1 VTDPT
6 GRADEA
12 TGVGDI
18 GRAAGRGLRWSLIGT
33 IVMRIASFGMGLVL
47 ARLLTPS
54 DYGAYAIAL
63 SATQFVMHVNDVGL
77 IAAVVQ
83 WRGRFESMAPTATS
97 LTIGCSFAVY
107 GAFWLAAPSFAAL
120 AGSSQAT
127 PLVRLLTLTI
137 IIDGL
142 TAVRSASLMRNF
154 QQDRLMAATGA
165 GFVANFVTSIG
176 LAVTGAGAY
185 AFVLGQLAGCAV
197 TGLVVFVVARVPF
210 RLGMDREVAGK
221 LLRFGLPLAAS
232 LGVEA
237 VLMNAD
243 YVIIGRLLGVATLGY
258 YLMAFNVSSW
268 AVGLIGTA
276 VRYVSIP
283 AFSRL
288 SDQDDDSLSLGV
300 QRSMPALITVL
311 TPVVVLMS
319 LLAPEL
325 IDAFYGEQWSP
336 SAPVLRYLMVL
347 TGVRLIMSLGLDILT
362 GSGATRLILWVNL
375 AWATVLVPSLIVATR
390 FGGIRGTAIAHV
402 LIGSLVALPLGAL
415 ALTKIGVRVGPI
427 LRASVR
433 PLLAGG
439 LAGLT
444 AMITT
449 SLVAAV
455 VGGRPL
461 VQLLAA
467 GAVGTIVY
475 GTVAWPGGWRWLIGK
490 MARYGV

>member
-1 VTDPT
+1 
-6 GRADEA
+6 
-12 TGVGDI
+12 
-18 GRAAGRGLRWSLIGT
+18 
-33 IVMRIASFGMGLVL
+33 MRIASFGMGLVL
-47 ARLLTPS
+47 ARLLTPA

-83 WRGRFESMAPTATS
+83 WRGRFETMAPTATC
-97 LTIGCSFAVY
+97 LTIGCSLVVY

-120 AGSSQAT
+120 AGSSQAA

-142 TAVRSASLMRNF
+142 TAVRSAALMRNF

-165 GFVANFVTSIG
+165 GFVANFIASIG
-176 LAVTGAGAY
+176 LAVAGAGAY

-197 TGLVVFVVARVPF
+197 TGLVVMVVARVPF
-210 RLGMDREVAGK
+210 RIGLDRVVAGK
-221 LLRFGLPLAAS
+221 LLRFGVPLAAS

-319 LLAPEL
+319 VLAPEL
-325 IDAFYGEQWSP
+325 INAFYGQEWSP

-347 TGVRLIMSLGLDILT
+347 TGVRLITSLGLDILT
-362 GSGATRLILWVNL
+362 GSGATRMILWVNL
-375 AWATVLVPSLIVATR
+375 AWATVLVPALVVATR
-390 FGGIRGTAIAHV
+390 LGGIRGTAIAHA
-402 LIGSLVALPLGAL
+402 LIGSLVAVPLGAL
-415 ALTKIGVRVGPI
+415 ALTRVGVRLRPI

-439 LAGLT
+439 LAGGAAL
-444 AMITT
+444 AMTG
-449 SLVAAV
+449 LVDMIAD
-455 VGGRPL
+455 GRPL
-461 VQLLAA
+461 VRLLVAGGV
-467 GAVGTIVY
+467 GAVAYAAV
-475 GTVAWPGGWRWLIGK
+475 VWPDGWRWLIGT
-490 MARYGV
+490 MSRYGGPSRR

>member
-1 VTDPT
+1 M
-6 GRADEA
+6 
-12 TGVGDI
+12 GDI
-18 GRAAGRGLRWSLIGT
+18 SRAAGRGLRWSLIGT
-33 IVMRIASFGMGLVL
+33 IAMRIASFGMGLVL
-47 ARLLTPS
+47 ARLLSPS

-83 WRGRFESMAPTATS
+83 WRGRFDRMAPTATS
-97 LTIGCSFAVY
+97 LTIGCSFGVY
-107 GAFWLAAPSFAAL
+107 GVFWMAAPSFAAL
-120 AGSSQAT
+120 AGGSQAT

-137 IIDGL
+137 IVDGI

-176 LAVTGAGAY
+176 LALADAGAY
-185 AFVLGQLAGCAV
+185 AFVLGQLTGCAV

-210 RLGMDREVAGK
+210 RLGLDRGVALK

-237 VLMNAD
+237 ILMNAD
-243 YVIIGRLLGVATLGY
+243 YVIIGRLLGVTTLGF

-288 SDQDDDSLSLGV
+288 SDQDDGSLSLGV
-300 QRSMPALITVL
+300 QRSMPVLITVL

-325 IDAFYGEQWSP
+325 ITACYGEEWSP
-336 SAPVLRYLMVL
+336 SAPVLRYLMIL
-347 TGVRLIMSLGLDILT
+347 TGVRLLTSLGLDILT
-362 GSGATRLILWVNL
+362 GTGATHLILWVNL
-375 AWATVLVPSLIVATR
+375 AWAIVLVPSLVLATQL
-390 FGGIRGTAIAHV
+390 GGIRGTAIAHALV
-402 LIGSLVALPLGAL
+402 GSLVAVPLGAL
-415 ALTKIGVRVGPI
+415 ALTKVGVRIAPI

-444 AMITT
+444 ALITN
-449 SLVAAV
+449 SAVEAIIGDWPLARLLVA
-455 VGGRPL
+455 G
-461 VQLLAA
+461 AA
-467 GAVGTIVY
+467 GILGY
-475 GTVAWPGGWRWLIGK
+475 GAVAWPGGWCWLVGTIASHGG
-490 MARYGV
+490 RLRQ